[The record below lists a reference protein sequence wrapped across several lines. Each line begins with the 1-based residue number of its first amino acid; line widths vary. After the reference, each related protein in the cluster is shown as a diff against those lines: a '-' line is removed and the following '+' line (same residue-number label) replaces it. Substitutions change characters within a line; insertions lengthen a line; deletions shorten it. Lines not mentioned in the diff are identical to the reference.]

1 MSFILNLA
9 EQLVDSKHPTH
20 QQVRKISAAELEKK
34 PTRTD
39 VINHVLSGKEGEI
52 NYLEIGVRNPDDNFN
67 HIKASNKYSVDPGV
81 EFESNPVDFKMTSDE
96 FFAAIKSGEVLKD
109 VKFDAIFI
117 DGLHLAE
124 QVDRDIQNSLD
135 NLKKDGFIFMHDCNP
150 PSEWHARETYGYKMS
165 PAGGNWNG
173 TTWKAFVK
181 ARQRTDIYSCCL
193 NTDWGVGVISPSK
206 NLGNSNTVE
215 NPYFE
220 YQVLDNNRKATL
232 NLLSFDEFKNLI

>member
-20 QQVRKISAAELEKK
+20 RLVRKQSSDELEKR
-34 PTRTD
+34 PSRTD
-39 VINHVLSGKEGEI
+39 VINFVLNKLGDDL

-67 HIKASNKYSVDPGV
+67 HVNAKNKCSVDPGV

-96 FFAAIKSGEVLKD
+96 FFEAMRKGEVLKD
-109 VKFDAIFI
+109 VKFDGIFI

-124 QVDRDIQNSLD
+124 QVDRDIQNSLEFLSD
-135 NLKKDGFIFMHDCNP
+135 NGFIFMHDCNP
-150 PSEWHARETYGYKMS
+150 PSEWHARETYNYKMS

-181 ARQRTDIYSCCL
+181 TRTRTDISSCCID
-193 NTDWGVGVISPSK
+193 TDWGVGIITKAKS
-206 NLGNSNTVE
+206 LGKHNEVV

-220 YQVLDNNRKATL
+220 YSVLEANRKESL
-232 NLLSFDEFKNLI
+232 NLMSFDDFQKLI